1 MSNSGFVLL
10 DKIAGETSF
19 KALFPLKRV
28 FSTKRVGHAG
38 TLDLRASGLIIA
50 ATGRCTRLLPFVEAK
65 DKCYSFRLHLG
76 YETDTLE
83 WDGEV
88 VAQDERAVDKAS
100 ADERHPR
107 AEGVVAAPA
116 ANCTLAWP
124 RPSADECSLSD
135 SQPMPD
141 KDFGIQGDVA
151 SKVPELAEGPKDG
164 KNESVI
170 LSEEPEARSRRI
182 QGVSR
187 KKLEAVLPRFVGDIE
202 QIPPKY
208 CAVKINGV
216 RASDLMERG
225 RNIELKPRKIHIG
238 ELKVIG
244 EGKVTEGCSG
254 KEFATFDL
262 ICECSKGTYIRALG
276 RDIGRALGTYACVSQ
291 IRRHRIGNVAVE
303 SAVRG
308 EDLTRENLLPVDAVL
323 DFPVVCL
330 SDEQVA
336 VIRQGNWLPWKE
348 NVEGVG
354 PEGHVF
360 AANMQGEVL
369 SLCHYEPGRIKP
381 KFYLGEDG

>member
-50 ATGRCTRLLPFVEAK
+50 ATGRCTRLLPFIEAK

-88 VAQDERAVDKAS
+88 VE
-100 ADERHPR
+100 
-107 AEGVVAAPA
+107 
-116 ANCTLAWP
+116 
-124 RPSADECSLSD
+124 
-135 SQPMPD
+135 
-141 KDFGIQGDVA
+141 QG
-151 SKVPELAEGPKDG
+151 
-164 KNESVI
+164 
-170 LSEEPEARSRRI
+170 EAKTISREA
-182 QGVSR
+182 
-187 KKLEAVLPRFVGDIE
+187 LEAVLPQFTGDIE

-225 RNIELKPRKIHIG
+225 RNIELKPRKVRIS

-244 EGKVTEGCSG
+244 EGEVTEGCSG

-291 IRRHRIGNVAVE
+291 IRRHRIGNVTLDK
-303 SAVRG
+303 AVRG
-308 EDLTRENLLPVDAVL
+308 ENLTRENLLPVDAVL
-323 DFPVVCL
+323 DFPVVRL
-330 SDEQVA
+330 TPEQVA

-348 NVEGVG
+348 KIEGVG

-360 AANMQGEVL
+360 AADMQGEVL
-369 SLCHYEPGRIKP
+369 SLCFYEPGRIKP
-381 KFYLGEDG
+381 KFYLGEDEK

>member
-88 VAQDERAVDKAS
+88 VAQDERAIDMAS
-100 ADERHPR
+100 
-107 AEGVVAAPA
+107 A

-124 RPSADECSLSD
+124 RPSADECSLSN
-135 SQPMPD
+135 SQPAPD
-141 KDFGIQGDVA
+141 KNCFSLRDA
-151 SKVPELAEGPKDG
+151 LKS
-164 KNESVI
+164 
-170 LSEEPEARSRRI
+170 
-182 QGVSR
+182 
-187 KKLEAVLPRFVGDIE
+187 VLPQFVGDIE

-225 RNIELKPRKIHIG
+225 RNIELKPRKIRIS

-244 EGKVTEGCSG
+244 EGNVTEGCSG

-291 IRRHRIGNVAVE
+291 IRRHRLGNVTLDKAVC
-303 SAVRG
+303 G

-323 DFPVVCL
+323 DFPVVRL
-330 SDEQVA
+330 TAEQVA

-348 NVEGVG
+348 KIEGVG

-369 SLCHYEPGRIKP
+369 SLCHYDPGRIKP

>member
-50 ATGRCTRLLPFVEAK
+50 ATGRCTRLLPFIEAK

-88 VAQDERAVDKAS
+88 VE
-100 ADERHPR
+100 
-107 AEGVVAAPA
+107 
-116 ANCTLAWP
+116 
-124 RPSADECSLSD
+124 
-135 SQPMPD
+135 
-141 KDFGIQGDVA
+141 QG
-151 SKVPELAEGPKDG
+151 
-164 KNESVI
+164 
-170 LSEEPEARSRRI
+170 EAKTISREA
-182 QGVSR
+182 
-187 KKLEAVLPRFVGDIE
+187 LEAVLPQFTGDIE
-202 QIPPKY
+202 QVPPKY

-225 RNIELKPRKIHIG
+225 RNIELKPRKIRIS

-244 EGKVTEGCSG
+244 KGEVTEGCSG

-291 IRRHRIGNVAVE
+291 IRRHRIGNVTLDK
-303 SAVRG
+303 AVRG

-323 DFPVVCL
+323 DFPVVRL
-330 SDEQVA
+330 TDEQVA

-348 NVEGVG
+348 KVEGVG

-369 SLCHYEPGRIKP
+369 SLCFYEPGRIKP
-381 KFYLGEDG
+381 KFYLGEDE

>member
-1 MSNSGFVLL
+1 M

-50 ATGRCTRLLPFVEAK
+50 ATGRCTRLLPFIEAK

-88 VAQDERAVDKAS
+88 VEQDER
-100 ADERHPR
+100 
-107 AEGVVAAPA
+107 
-116 ANCTLAWP
+116 
-124 RPSADECSLSD
+124 SD
-135 SQPMPD
+135 
-141 KDFGIQGDVA
+141 
-151 SKVPELAEGPKDG
+151 
-164 KNESVI
+164 SVI

-182 QGVSR
+182 QGISR
-187 KKLEAVLPRFVGDIE
+187 EQIEAVLPQFTGDIE
-202 QIPPKY
+202 QVPPKY

-244 EGKVTEGCSG
+244 EGEVTEGCSG

-291 IRRHRIGNVAVE
+291 IRRHRIGNVTLDK
-303 SAVRG
+303 AVRG

-323 DFPVVCL
+323 DFPVVRL
-330 SDEQVA
+330 TDEQVA

-348 NVEGVG
+348 KVEGVG

-369 SLCHYEPGRIKP
+369 SLCFYEPGRIKP
-381 KFYLGEDG
+381 KFYLGEDEK

>member
-50 ATGRCTRLLPFVEAK
+50 ATGRCTRLLPFIEAK

-88 VAQDERAVDKAS
+88 VEQDEREFGVRNSEFSVDK
-100 ADERHPR
+100 
-107 AEGVVAAPA
+107 EG
-116 ANCTLAWP
+116 
-124 RPSADECSLSD
+124 
-135 SQPMPD
+135 
-141 KDFGIQGDVA
+141 
-151 SKVPELAEGPKDG
+151 
-164 KNESVI
+164 VI
-170 LSEEPEARSRRI
+170 LSETKCSRRI
-182 QGVSR
+182 SR
-187 KKLEAVLPRFVGDIE
+187 ADVERVLPQFTGDIE
-202 QIPPKY
+202 QVPPKY

-244 EGKVTEGCSG
+244 EGEVTEGCSG

-291 IRRHRIGNVAVE
+291 IRRHRIGNVTLDK
-303 SAVRG
+303 AVRG

-323 DFPVVCL
+323 DFPVVRL
-330 SDEQVA
+330 TDEQVA

-348 NVEGVG
+348 KVEGVG

-369 SLCHYEPGRIKP
+369 SLCFYEPGRIKP
-381 KFYLGEDG
+381 KFYLGEDEK

>member
-50 ATGRCTRLLPFVEAK
+50 ATGRCTRLLPFIEAK

-88 VAQDERAVDKAS
+88 VEQDEREFGVRNSEFSVDK
-100 ADERHPR
+100 
-107 AEGVVAAPA
+107 EG
-116 ANCTLAWP
+116 
-124 RPSADECSLSD
+124 
-135 SQPMPD
+135 
-141 KDFGIQGDVA
+141 
-151 SKVPELAEGPKDG
+151 
-164 KNESVI
+164 VI
-170 LSEEPEARSRRI
+170 LSETKCSRRI
-182 QGVSR
+182 SR
-187 KKLEAVLPRFVGDIE
+187 ADVERVLPQFTGDIE

-244 EGKVTEGCSG
+244 EGEVTEGCSG

-291 IRRHRIGNVAVE
+291 IRRHRIGNVTLDK
-303 SAVRG
+303 AVRG
-308 EDLTRENLLPVDAVL
+308 ENLTRENLLPVDAVL
-323 DFPVVCL
+323 DFPVVRL
-330 SDEQVA
+330 TDEQVA

-348 NVEGVG
+348 KVEGVG

>member
-88 VAQDERAVDKAS
+88 VAQDERAIDMAS
-100 ADERHPR
+100 
-107 AEGVVAAPA
+107 A

-124 RPSADECSLSD
+124 RPSADECSLCN
-135 SQPMPD
+135 SQPAPS
-141 KDFGIQGDVA
+141 Q
-151 SKVPELAEGPKDG
+151 EG
-164 KNESVI
+164 VI
-170 LSEEPEARSRRI
+170 LSEAERSRRI
-182 QGVSR
+182 QCISR

-323 DFPVVCL
+323 DFPVVRL
-330 SDEQVA
+330 TDEQVA

-348 NVEGVG
+348 KVEGVG

-369 SLCHYEPGRIKP
+369 SLCHYELGRIKP
-381 KFYLGEDG
+381 KFYLGEDEK

>member
-76 YETDTLE
+76 YQTDTLE

-88 VAQDERAVDKAS
+88 VEQDSRAVDCATS
-100 ADERHPR
+100 A
-107 AEGVVAAPA
+107 V
-116 ANCTLAWP
+116 
-124 RPSADECSLSD
+124 
-135 SQPMPD
+135 
-141 KDFGIQGDVA
+141 
-151 SKVPELAEGPKDG
+151 
-164 KNESVI
+164 ESVPVI
-170 LSEEPEARSRRI
+170 DRAA
-182 QGVSR
+182 
-187 KKLEAVLPRFVGDIE
+187 LEAVLPQFTGDIE

-225 RNIELKPRKIHIG
+225 RDIELKPRKIHIAS
-238 ELKVIG
+238 LKVTD
-244 EGKVTEGCSG
+244 VVANDATEGCSG
-254 KEFATFDL
+254 RSIATFDL

-276 RDIGRALGTYACVSQ
+276 RDIACALGTVGCVSH
-291 IRRHRIGNVAVE
+291 IRRHRIGNVTLDK
-303 SAVRG
+303 AVRG
-308 EDLTRENLLPVDAVL
+308 EDLTREHLLPVDQIL
-323 DFPVVCL
+323 DFPVVRL
-330 SDEQVA
+330 DDSQVA
-336 VIRQGNWLPWKE
+336 VIRQGNYLPWKTPI
-348 NVEGVG
+348 EGVDA
-354 PEGHVF
+354 EGNVF
-360 AANMQGEVL
+360 VANLQGEVL

-381 KFYLGEDG
+381 KFYLAADE

>member
-1 MSNSGFVLL
+1 LSNSGFVLL

-50 ATGRCTRLLPFVEAK
+50 ATGRCTRLLPFIEAK

-88 VAQDERAVDKAS
+88 VE
-100 ADERHPR
+100 
-107 AEGVVAAPA
+107 
-116 ANCTLAWP
+116 
-124 RPSADECSLSD
+124 
-135 SQPMPD
+135 
-141 KDFGIQGDVA
+141 QG
-151 SKVPELAEGPKDG
+151 
-164 KNESVI
+164 
-170 LSEEPEARSRRI
+170 EAKTISREA
-182 QGVSR
+182 
-187 KKLEAVLPRFVGDIE
+187 LEAILPQFTGDIE

-225 RNIELKPRKIHIG
+225 RNIELKPRKIRIS

-244 EGKVTEGCSG
+244 EGEVTEGCSG

-291 IRRHRIGNVAVE
+291 IRRHRIGNVTLDK
-303 SAVRG
+303 AVRG
-308 EDLTRENLLPVDAVL
+308 ENLTRENLLPVDAVL
-323 DFPVVCL
+323 DFPVVRL
-330 SDEQVA
+330 TPEQVA

-348 NVEGVG
+348 KVEGVG

-360 AANMQGEVL
+360 AADMQGEVL
-369 SLCHYEPGRIKP
+369 SLCFYEPGRIKP
-381 KFYLGEDG
+381 KFYLGEDEK

>member
-50 ATGRCTRLLPFVEAK
+50 ATGRCTRLLPFIEAK

-88 VAQDERAVDKAS
+88 VEQGEA
-100 ADERHPR
+100 
-107 AEGVVAAPA
+107 
-116 ANCTLAWP
+116 LAIT
-124 RPSADECSLSD
+124 RE
-135 SQPMPD
+135 Q
-141 KDFGIQGDVA
+141 
-151 SKVPELAEGPKDG
+151 
-164 KNESVI
+164 
-170 LSEEPEARSRRI
+170 
-182 QGVSR
+182 
-187 KKLEAVLPRFVGDIE
+187 LEAVLPQFTGDIE

-244 EGKVTEGCSG
+244 EGEVTEGCSG

-291 IRRHRIGNVAVE
+291 IRRHRIGNVTLDK
-303 SAVRG
+303 AVRG

-323 DFPVVCL
+323 DFPVVRL
-330 SDEQVA
+330 TDEQVA

-348 NVEGVG
+348 KVEGVG

-369 SLCHYEPGRIKP
+369 SLCFYEPGRIKP
-381 KFYLGEDG
+381 KFYLGEDEK

>member
-50 ATGRCTRLLPFVEAK
+50 ATGRCTRLLPFIEAK

-88 VAQDERAVDKAS
+88 VEQDEANVIAN
-100 ADERHPR
+100 P
-107 AEGVVAAPA
+107 EGVKQSI
-116 ANCTLAWP
+116 T
-124 RPSADECSLSD
+124 R
-135 SQPMPD
+135 
-141 KDFGIQGDVA
+141 
-151 SKVPELAEGPKDG
+151 
-164 KNESVI
+164 
-170 LSEEPEARSRRI
+170 EA
-182 QGVSR
+182 
-187 KKLEAVLPRFVGDIE
+187 LEAVLPQFTGDIE
-202 QIPPKY
+202 QVPPKY

-244 EGKVTEGCSG
+244 EGEVTEGCSG

-291 IRRHRIGNVAVE
+291 IRRHRIGNVTLDK
-303 SAVRG
+303 AVRG
-308 EDLTRENLLPVDAVL
+308 DALTRENLLPVDAVL
-323 DFPVVCL
+323 DFPVVRL
-330 SDEQVA
+330 TDEQVA

-348 NVEGVG
+348 KVEGVG

-369 SLCHYEPGRIKP
+369 SLCFYEPGRIKP
-381 KFYLGEDG
+381 KFYLGEDDK

>member
-88 VAQDERAVDKAS
+88 VEQDERTLAGS
-100 ADERHPR
+100 LQTRDERTR
-107 AEGVVAAPA
+107 
-116 ANCTLAWP
+116 
-124 RPSADECSLSD
+124 
-135 SQPMPD
+135 
-141 KDFGIQGDVA
+141 
-151 SKVPELAEGPKDG
+151 
-164 KNESVI
+164 
-170 LSEEPEARSRRI
+170 
-182 QGVSR
+182 
-187 KKLEAVLPRFVGDIE
+187 LEAVLPQFTGDIE

-323 DFPVVCL
+323 DFPVVRL
-330 SDEQVA
+330 ADEQVA
-336 VIRQGNWLPWKE
+336 TIRQGNWLPWKE
-348 NVEGVG
+348 KVEGVG
-354 PEGHVF
+354 PEGNVF

-381 KFYLGEDG
+381 KFYLGEDEK

>member
-50 ATGRCTRLLPFVEAK
+50 ATGRCTRLLPFIEAK

-88 VAQDERAVDKAS
+88 VEQGEA
-100 ADERHPR
+100 
-107 AEGVVAAPA
+107 
-116 ANCTLAWP
+116 LAIT
-124 RPSADECSLSD
+124 RE
-135 SQPMPD
+135 Q
-141 KDFGIQGDVA
+141 
-151 SKVPELAEGPKDG
+151 
-164 KNESVI
+164 
-170 LSEEPEARSRRI
+170 
-182 QGVSR
+182 
-187 KKLEAVLPRFVGDIE
+187 LEAVLPQFTGDIE
-202 QIPPKY
+202 QVPPKY

-244 EGKVTEGCSG
+244 EGEVTEGCSG

-291 IRRHRIGNVAVE
+291 IRRHRIGNVTLDK
-303 SAVRG
+303 AVRG
-308 EDLTRENLLPVDAVL
+308 ENLTRENLLPVDAVL
-323 DFPVVCL
+323 DFPVVRL
-330 SDEQVA
+330 TDEQVA

-348 NVEGVG
+348 KVEGVG

-369 SLCHYEPGRIKP
+369 SLCFYEPGRIKP
-381 KFYLGEDG
+381 KFYLGEDEK

>member
-88 VAQDERAVDKAS
+88 VEQDERTLAGS
-100 ADERHPR
+100 LQTRDERTR
-107 AEGVVAAPA
+107 
-116 ANCTLAWP
+116 
-124 RPSADECSLSD
+124 
-135 SQPMPD
+135 
-141 KDFGIQGDVA
+141 
-151 SKVPELAEGPKDG
+151 
-164 KNESVI
+164 
-170 LSEEPEARSRRI
+170 
-182 QGVSR
+182 
-187 KKLEAVLPRFVGDIE
+187 LEAVLPQFTGDIE

-225 RNIELKPRKIHIG
+225 RNIELKPRKIHIS

-244 EGKVTEGCSG
+244 EGEFTEGCSG

-291 IRRHRIGNVAVE
+291 IRRHRIGNVTVDK
-303 SAVRG
+303 AVRG
-308 EDLTRENLLPVDAVL
+308 DALTRENLLPVDAVL
-323 DFPVVCL
+323 DFPVVRL
-330 SDEQVA
+330 TPEQVA

-348 NVEGVG
+348 KIEGVG

-369 SLCHYEPGRIKP
+369 ALCFYEPGRIKP
-381 KFYLGEDG
+381 KFYLGEDE

>member
-50 ATGRCTRLLPFVEAK
+50 ATGRCTRLLPFIEAK

-88 VAQDERAVDKAS
+88 VEQDERTLAGS
-100 ADERHPR
+100 LQTRDERTR
-107 AEGVVAAPA
+107 
-116 ANCTLAWP
+116 
-124 RPSADECSLSD
+124 
-135 SQPMPD
+135 
-141 KDFGIQGDVA
+141 
-151 SKVPELAEGPKDG
+151 
-164 KNESVI
+164 
-170 LSEEPEARSRRI
+170 
-182 QGVSR
+182 
-187 KKLEAVLPRFVGDIE
+187 LEAVLPQFTGDIE
-202 QIPPKY
+202 QVPPKY

-238 ELKVIG
+238 DLKVIG
-244 EGKVTEGCSG
+244 EGEVTEGCSG

-291 IRRHRIGNVAVE
+291 IRRHRIGNVTLDK
-303 SAVRG
+303 AVRG
-308 EDLTRENLLPVDAVL
+308 ENLTRENLLPVDAVL
-323 DFPVVCL
+323 DFPVVRL
-330 SDEQVA
+330 TDEQVA

-348 NVEGVG
+348 KIEGVG

-360 AANMQGEVL
+360 AADMQGEVL
-369 SLCHYEPGRIKP
+369 SLCFYEPGRIKP
-381 KFYLGEDG
+381 KFYLGEDEK

>member
-88 VAQDERAVDKAS
+88 VAQDERALTVAT
-100 ADERHPR
+100 
-107 AEGVVAAPA
+107 AE
-116 ANCTLAWP
+116 NCMLAWP
-124 RPSADECSLSD
+124 RPLADECSLCNL
-135 SQPMPD
+135 QPSPN
-141 KDFGIQGDVA
+141 K
-151 SKVPELAEGPKDG
+151 EG
-164 KNESVI
+164 VI
-170 LSEEPEARSRRI
+170 LSETKCSRRI
-182 QGVSR
+182 SR
-187 KKLEAVLPRFVGDIE
+187 ADVESVLPQFTGDIE
-202 QIPPKY
+202 QVPPKY

-225 RNIELKPRKIHIG
+225 RNIELKPRKIRIS

-244 EGKVTEGCSG
+244 EGEVTEGCSG

-291 IRRHRIGNVAVE
+291 IRRHRIGNVTLDK
-303 SAVRG
+303 AVRG
-308 EDLTRENLLPVDAVL
+308 ENLKREDLLPVDAVL
-323 DFPVVCL
+323 DFPVVRL
-330 SDEQVA
+330 TDEQVA
-336 VIRQGNWLPWKE
+336 VIRQGNWLPWKTP
-348 NVEGVG
+348 VEGVG

-360 AANMQGEVL
+360 AANTQGEVL

-381 KFYLGEDG
+381 KFYLGEDE

>member
-50 ATGRCTRLLPFVEAK
+50 ATGRCTRLLPFIEAK

-88 VAQDERAVDKAS
+88 VEQDEANVIAN
-100 ADERHPR
+100 P
-107 AEGVVAAPA
+107 EGVKQSI
-116 ANCTLAWP
+116 T
-124 RPSADECSLSD
+124 R
-135 SQPMPD
+135 
-141 KDFGIQGDVA
+141 
-151 SKVPELAEGPKDG
+151 
-164 KNESVI
+164 
-170 LSEEPEARSRRI
+170 EA
-182 QGVSR
+182 
-187 KKLEAVLPRFVGDIE
+187 LEAVLPQFTGDIE
-202 QIPPKY
+202 QVPPKY

-244 EGKVTEGCSG
+244 EGEVTEGCSG

-291 IRRHRIGNVAVE
+291 IRRHRIGNVTLDK
-303 SAVRG
+303 AVRG

-323 DFPVVCL
+323 DFPVVRL
-330 SDEQVA
+330 TDEQVA

-348 NVEGVG
+348 KVEGVG

-369 SLCHYEPGRIKP
+369 SLCFYEPGRIKP
-381 KFYLGEDG
+381 RFYLGEDDK

>member
-88 VAQDERAVDKAS
+88 VEQDEREFGVRNSEFSVDK
-100 ADERHPR
+100 
-107 AEGVVAAPA
+107 
-116 ANCTLAWP
+116 
-124 RPSADECSLSD
+124 
-135 SQPMPD
+135 
-141 KDFGIQGDVA
+141 
-151 SKVPELAEGPKDG
+151 
-164 KNESVI
+164 ESVI
-170 LSEEPEARSRRI
+170 LSETKCSRRI
-182 QGVSR
+182 SR
-187 KKLEAVLPRFVGDIE
+187 ADVESVLPQFTGDIE

-225 RNIELKPRKIHIG
+225 RNIELKPRKIRIS

-244 EGKVTEGCSG
+244 EGEKTEGCSG

-291 IRRHRIGNVAVE
+291 IRRHRIGNVTLDK
-303 SAVRG
+303 AVRG
-308 EDLTRENLLPVDAVL
+308 EDLKREDLLPVDAVL
-323 DFPVVCL
+323 DFPVVRL
-330 SDEQVA
+330 TDEQVA
-336 VIRQGNWLPWKE
+336 VIRQGNWLPWKTP
-348 NVEGVG
+348 VEGVG

-360 AANMQGEVL
+360 AANEQGEVL

-381 KFYLGEDG
+381 KLYLGEDE

>member
-50 ATGRCTRLLPFVEAK
+50 ATGRCTRLLPFIEAK

-88 VAQDERAVDKAS
+88 VEQDEREFGVRNSEFSVDK
-100 ADERHPR
+100 
-107 AEGVVAAPA
+107 EG
-116 ANCTLAWP
+116 
-124 RPSADECSLSD
+124 
-135 SQPMPD
+135 
-141 KDFGIQGDVA
+141 
-151 SKVPELAEGPKDG
+151 
-164 KNESVI
+164 VI
-170 LSEEPEARSRRI
+170 LSETKCSRRI
-182 QGVSR
+182 SR
-187 KKLEAVLPRFVGDIE
+187 ADVERVLPQFTGDIE
-202 QIPPKY
+202 QVPPKY

-244 EGKVTEGCSG
+244 EGEVTEGCSG

-291 IRRHRIGNVAVE
+291 IRRHRIGNVTLDK
-303 SAVRG
+303 AVRG

-323 DFPVVCL
+323 DFPVVRL
-330 SDEQVA
+330 TDEQVA
-336 VIRQGNWLPWKE
+336 AIRQGNWLPWKE
-348 NVEGVG
+348 KVEGVG

-369 SLCHYEPGRIKP
+369 SLCFYEPGRIKP
-381 KFYLGEDG
+381 KFYLGEDEK

>member
-1 MSNSGFVLL
+1 LSNSGFVLL

-88 VAQDERAVDKAS
+88 VEQGESKTISREDVER
-100 ADERHPR
+100 
-107 AEGVVAAPA
+107 
-116 ANCTLAWP
+116 
-124 RPSADECSLSD
+124 
-135 SQPMPD
+135 
-141 KDFGIQGDVA
+141 
-151 SKVPELAEGPKDG
+151 
-164 KNESVI
+164 
-170 LSEEPEARSRRI
+170 
-182 QGVSR
+182 
-187 KKLEAVLPRFVGDIE
+187 VLPQFTGDIE

-225 RNIELKPRKIHIG
+225 RNIELKPRKIRIS

-244 EGKVTEGCSG
+244 EGEVTEGCSG

-291 IRRHRIGNVAVE
+291 IRRHRIGNVTLDK
-303 SAVRG
+303 AVRG
-308 EDLTRENLLPVDAVL
+308 DALTRENLLPVDAVL
-323 DFPVVCL
+323 DFPVVRL
-330 SDEQVA
+330 TDEQVA
-336 VIRQGNWLPWKE
+336 TIRQGNWLPWKTP
-348 NVEGVG
+348 VEGVG
-354 PEGHVF
+354 PEGNVF
-360 AANMQGEVL
+360 AANEQGEVI
-369 SLCHYEPGRIKP
+369 SLCFYEPGRIKP
-381 KFYLGEDG
+381 KFYLGEDD

>member
-50 ATGRCTRLLPFVEAK
+50 ATGRCTRLLPFIEAK

-88 VAQDERAVDKAS
+88 VEQDERTLAGS
-100 ADERHPR
+100 LQTRDERTR
-107 AEGVVAAPA
+107 
-116 ANCTLAWP
+116 
-124 RPSADECSLSD
+124 
-135 SQPMPD
+135 
-141 KDFGIQGDVA
+141 
-151 SKVPELAEGPKDG
+151 
-164 KNESVI
+164 
-170 LSEEPEARSRRI
+170 
-182 QGVSR
+182 
-187 KKLEAVLPRFVGDIE
+187 LEAVLPQFTGDIE
-202 QIPPKY
+202 QVPPKY

-244 EGKVTEGCSG
+244 EGEVTEGCSG

-291 IRRHRIGNVAVE
+291 IRRHRIGNVTLDK
-303 SAVRG
+303 AVRG
-308 EDLTRENLLPVDAVL
+308 ENLTRENLLPVDAVL
-323 DFPVVCL
+323 DFPVVRL
-330 SDEQVA
+330 TDEQVA

-348 NVEGVG
+348 KVEGVG

-360 AANMQGEVL
+360 AANVQGEVL
-369 SLCHYEPGRIKP
+369 SLCFYEPGRIKP
-381 KFYLGEDG
+381 KFYLGEDEK

>member
-50 ATGRCTRLLPFVEAK
+50 ATGRCTRLLPFIEAK

-88 VAQDERAVDKAS
+88 VEQDERTLAGS
-100 ADERHPR
+100 LQTRDERTR
-107 AEGVVAAPA
+107 
-116 ANCTLAWP
+116 
-124 RPSADECSLSD
+124 
-135 SQPMPD
+135 
-141 KDFGIQGDVA
+141 
-151 SKVPELAEGPKDG
+151 
-164 KNESVI
+164 
-170 LSEEPEARSRRI
+170 
-182 QGVSR
+182 
-187 KKLEAVLPRFVGDIE
+187 LEAVLPQFTGNIE
-202 QIPPKY
+202 QVPPKY

-244 EGKVTEGCSG
+244 EGEVTEGCSG

-291 IRRHRIGNVAVE
+291 IRRHRIGNVTLDK
-303 SAVRG
+303 AVRG
-308 EDLTRENLLPVDAVL
+308 ENLTRENLLPVDAVL
-323 DFPVVCL
+323 DFPVVRL
-330 SDEQVA
+330 TDEQVA

-348 NVEGVG
+348 KVEGVG
-354 PEGHVF
+354 PDGHVF

-369 SLCHYEPGRIKP
+369 SLCFYEPGRIKP
-381 KFYLGEDG
+381 KFYLGEDEK

>member
-50 ATGRCTRLLPFVEAK
+50 ATGRCTRLLPFIEAK

-88 VAQDERAVDKAS
+88 VE
-100 ADERHPR
+100 
-107 AEGVVAAPA
+107 
-116 ANCTLAWP
+116 
-124 RPSADECSLSD
+124 
-135 SQPMPD
+135 
-141 KDFGIQGDVA
+141 QG
-151 SKVPELAEGPKDG
+151 
-164 KNESVI
+164 
-170 LSEEPEARSRRI
+170 EALTITREA
-182 QGVSR
+182 
-187 KKLEAVLPRFVGDIE
+187 LEAVLPQFTGDIE
-202 QIPPKY
+202 QVPPKY

-244 EGKVTEGCSG
+244 EGEVTEGCSG

-276 RDIGRALGTYACVSQ
+276 RDIGRALGTYACVSL
-291 IRRHRIGNVAVE
+291 IRRHRIGNVTLDK
-303 SAVRG
+303 AVRG
-308 EDLTRENLLPVDAVL
+308 ENLTRENLLPVDAVL
-323 DFPVVCL
+323 DFPVVRL
-330 SDEQVA
+330 TDEQVA
-336 VIRQGNWLPWKE
+336 VIRQGNWLPWKGK
-348 NVEGVG
+348 VEGVG

-360 AANMQGEVL
+360 VANMQGEVL

>member
-50 ATGRCTRLLPFVEAK
+50 ATGRCTRLLPFIEAK

-88 VAQDERAVDKAS
+88 VEQDERTLAGS
-100 ADERHPR
+100 LQTRDERTR
-107 AEGVVAAPA
+107 
-116 ANCTLAWP
+116 
-124 RPSADECSLSD
+124 
-135 SQPMPD
+135 
-141 KDFGIQGDVA
+141 
-151 SKVPELAEGPKDG
+151 
-164 KNESVI
+164 
-170 LSEEPEARSRRI
+170 
-182 QGVSR
+182 
-187 KKLEAVLPRFVGDIE
+187 LEAVLPQFTGDIE
-202 QIPPKY
+202 QVPPKY

-291 IRRHRIGNVAVE
+291 IRRHRIGNVTLDK
-303 SAVRG
+303 AVRG
-308 EDLTRENLLPVDAVL
+308 ENLTRENLLPVDAVL
-323 DFPVVCL
+323 DFPVVRL
-330 SDEQVA
+330 TDEQVA

-348 NVEGVG
+348 KIEGVG

-369 SLCHYEPGRIKP
+369 SLCFYEPGRIKP
-381 KFYLGEDG
+381 KFYLGEDEK